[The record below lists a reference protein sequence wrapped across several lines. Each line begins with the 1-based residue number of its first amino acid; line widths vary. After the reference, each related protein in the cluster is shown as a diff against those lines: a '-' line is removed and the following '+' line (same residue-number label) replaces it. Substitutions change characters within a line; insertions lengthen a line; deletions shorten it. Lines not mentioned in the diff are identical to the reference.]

1 MSSASPLTI
10 QTDRVCQ
17 SDLYVTPTVIHNR
30 ALVSACTYTGLLCQS
45 VSWNLGNP
53 HFLFATLSIIDG
65 QLSHVCPYSLRWS
78 SSHHTH
84 KQKLVYRK
92 QGWWYGLAESMLYA
106 SEKFIGFR
114 RSLWWINLGPLP
126 LWELNV
132 APFQDVVLNVLKF
145 QLGTCKAVSSS
156 YFSFCSSGNEVPDQ
170 NHTYTI
176 TCCVWNQES
185 SFYFGLAVAQELWL
199 MLWCTIRAWIYVSVT

>member
-53 HFLFATLSIIDG
+53 HFLFATLSIIEG

-106 SEKFIGFR
+106 SEKSIGFR

-145 QLGTCKAVSSS
+145 QLGTCKAVTSS

-185 SFYFGLAVAQELWL
+185 SFYFGLAVAQEV
-199 MLWCTIRAWIYVSVT
+199 IY